1 MKSLK
6 KKQIWS
12 SFAMGLDSICSHG
25 MEMDD
30 FLYLGVDLVIFYK
43 NINYMPIIL
52 TLGKNTYSN
61 LK

>member
-1 MKSLK
+1 
-6 KKQIWS
+6 
-12 SFAMGLDSICSHG
+12 MGLDSICSHG

-43 NINYMPIIL
+43 NINYMSIIL
-52 TLGKNTYSN
+52 TLGNSAYFN

>member
-1 MKSLK
+1 
-6 KKQIWS
+6 
-12 SFAMGLDSICSHG
+12 MGLDSICSHA

-30 FLYLGVDLVIFYK
+30 FLYLGIDLVIFYK